1 MVKIQVKGKG
11 YHPRIGFLPKLKPFY
26 AEQNTIGWL
35 LNDPMK
41 LELKAYDPDA
51 NALVDID
58 RKNYRDLS
66 SKVFTKSAP
75 AEIPESV
82 YNPTPPPTP
91 IPPGSP

>member
-41 LELKAYDPDA
+41 LSRNVVKCE
-51 NALVDID
+51 DIVV
-58 RKNYRDLS
+58 S
-66 SKVFTKSAP
+66 FSKSYA
-75 AEIPESV
+75 I
-82 YNPTPPPTP
+82 
-91 IPPGSP
+91 